1 MAKVTMSDVLA
12 LRQQIGFFLNQK
24 LPLPVAYKLNKMNQA
39 AIKEGEFYQE
49 KFNEIVDKY
58 AKTDEEGN
66 IVFSED
72 GDQIMIK
79 DDLIGECND
88 ALEELMNLE
97 IEVETYGL
105 KIDDFGDNIQCTAEE
120 IEAITPFLE

>member
-1 MAKVTMSDVLA
+1 MVKVTMSDVLA

-72 GDQIMIK
+72 GEQIMIK
-79 DDLIGECND
+79 EELIGECNE

-105 KIDDFGDNIQCTAEE
+105 KIDDFGDSIQCTAEE
-120 IEAITPFLE
+120 IEATNPFLE

>member
-1 MAKVTMSDVLA
+1 MVKVTMSDVLA

-79 DDLIGECND
+79 EELIGECNE

-105 KIDDFGDNIQCTAEE
+105 KIDDFGDSIQCTAEE

>member
-1 MAKVTMSDVLA
+1 MVKVTMSDVLA

-66 IVFSED
+66 VVFSED

-97 IEVETYGL
+97 IEIETYGL
-105 KIDDFGDNIQCTAEE
+105 KIEDFGDNIECTAEE
-120 IEAITPFLE
+120 IDALTPFLG

>member
-79 DDLIGECND
+79 EELIGECNE

-105 KIDDFGDNIQCTAEE
+105 KIDDFGDSIQCTAEE

>member
-1 MAKVTMSDVLA
+1 MVKVTMSDVLA

-79 DDLIGECND
+79 EELIGECNE

>member
-66 IVFSED
+66 IIFSED

-79 DDLIGECND
+79 EELIGECNE

-105 KIDDFGDNIQCTAEE
+105 KIDDFGDSIQCTAEE